1 MKIEVEIKELL
12 SLIKDSVERERVEC
26 SVPVPI
32 EGDDVAIDKTYKA
45 AYVRGW
51 RNGFG
56 QGGEAVIRR
65 ISSAGNSSIIFL
77 LPPFYPFDVVYMLR
91 CTAPSIL

>member
-12 SLIKDSVERERVEC
+12 SLIKDSVERERVGR

-32 EGDDVAIDKTYKA
+32 EGDDVRAIDEKYGA
-45 AYVRGW
+45 AYVKGW

-56 QGGEAVIRR
+56 QGGEAVIRQ
-65 ISSAGNSSIIFL
+65 IKALVG
-77 LPPFYPFDVVYMLR
+77 DDEE
-91 CTAPSIL
+91 